1 MSPTSRRADRWFAV
15 LLTALALAVVV
26 ESWRMPR
33 LAELGVHPMSAPGL
47 TPGLI
52 GVVLAGLGLALLAR
66 SLRPPPATS
75 ATPTPDDADG
85 AAAAG
90 NIVWWRALLALALC
104 LGYALG
110 LLGRLPFVWA
120 TGTFVFA
127 FVAAFGFDR
136 ARPWRTAGGALA
148 MAVAVALAVAA
159 LFEQLFLVRL
169 P

>member
-1 MSPTSRRADRWFAV
+1 MLPLAATMSTPRRADLIFSA

-52 GVVLAGLGLALLAR
+52 GLVLAALGMALLLR
-66 SLRPPPATS
+66 SLRADPPA
-75 ATPTPDDADG
+75 AE
-85 AAAAG
+85 AAAAAEA
-90 NIVWWRALLALALC
+90 VSWRALLALGLC

-110 LLGRLPFVWA
+110 LLGHLPFRWA
-120 TGTFVFA
+120 TGLFVFA
-127 FVAAFGFDR
+127 FITAFAF
-136 ARPWRTAGGALA
+136 ARRRPLRSLGGAAA
-148 MAVAVALAVAA
+148 MALAVAFA
-159 LFEQLFLVRL
+159 VSLLFEKLFLVRL